1 MAILR
6 AELLVERIMVLDIVI
21 CFFLLGLFAGLVR
34 SDLRLPSGLYDT
46 LTILLL
52 LAIGLKGG
60 IELSKQPLA
69 QLWWQG
75 LVVMALGA
83 LLALL
88 AFPLLRLL
96 GRFGRADAAAIAA
109 HYGSVSVATF
119 AVALAFL
126 DRADIP
132 YESHVIV
139 FLVLME
145 MPAIAVGILLA
156 KGIHADRGE
165 WGRLL
170 HEVFLNKG
178 LLLMGGGLVIGAVMG
193 EEGSASVKSL
203 FVDLFKGILAL
214 FLVEMGLV
222 VADRIA
228 DLRRCGL
235 FLLGFGVAMPL
246 LGAAFGLATAQL
258 LGLSAGGAALLA
270 TLAASASYI
279 AVPAAMRIAVPEANH
294 GVAIA
299 ASLGITFPFNV
310 AVGIALYTNIAQ
322 RWIG

>member
-1 MAILR
+1 
-6 AELLVERIMVLDIVI
+6 MVLDIVI

-60 IELSKQPLA
+60 IELSKQPLD

-75 LVVMALGA
+75 IVVMVLGV
-83 LLALL
+83 LLALI
-88 AFPLLRLL
+88 AFPALRWL
-96 GRFGRADAAAIAA
+96 GGFGRQDAAAIAA

-126 DRADIP
+126 DRLGIY
-132 YESHVIV
+132 YESHVLV

-193 EEGSASVKSL
+193 EEGSASVKPL
-203 FVDLFKGILAL
+203 FIDLFKGILAL

-222 VADRIA
+222 VADRIG
-228 DLRRCGL
+228 DLRRSGL
-235 FLLGFGVAMPL
+235 FLLGFGIVMPL
-246 LGAAFGLATAQL
+246 IGALLGIVTAQW
-258 LGLSAGGAALLA
+258 LGLSVGGAVLLA

-294 GVAIA
+294 AAAIA
-299 ASLGITFPFNV
+299 VSLGVTFPFNV
-310 AVGIALYTNIAQ
+310 AIGIALYTQLAQ
-322 RWIG
+322 WYLK